1 MTDVVSRPPVAETD
15 PAPDHGLRSRL
26 AGAYLTWLPL
36 LLIAFGIALRLRQY
50 ASRRSL
56 WLDEAYLSLS
66 ITDFDYGELSSRLL
80 YDQAAPLGYL
90 WAAKTSVLL
99 IGNNEYALRLPA
111 LLAGVAALFLI
122 WRLARRLLS
131 AWLVP
136 AAVGL
141 VAVWPKLVYYSD
153 EAKPYGV
160 DVFAVLLVLW
170 LTARWAEA
178 SRSRRTAVVWGLTAG
193 IAIFFSF
200 AALFAAAAGGLAIAV
215 KALLSRDGRR
225 IVDTALAGAVL
236 GALLAVV
243 YVVTIRVAAGN
254 DVVRSAWL
262 SGYAPLPLRARTYAS
277 WLADMATG
285 FMTDPLEVQLTVVG
299 LLLLALG
306 VVAVV
311 ARRRTVG
318 LAVLL
323 VPLVVLAAATVQ
335 AYPVLLRFILFLVP
349 LALIVMTAALD
360 VPKRLP
366 RPASVVVSVLLA
378 AGLAVTVVPPVLAG
392 VGVLGRP
399 MTVTETREIY
409 AQVAADARPGDGV
422 VLHTAAVATFQYY
435 GEPLGLQ
442 QDAVVSM
449 RRLPACD
456 DQAQL
461 AKLRSYDRVWV
472 IFAHALSTEPDA
484 VAVYR
489 SRLDT
494 VGTVVRTVTGE
505 GNAAAVLYDLSQP
518 PEDVP
523 EPLAPFRPGQCL
535 VVTA

>member
-111 LLAGVAALFLI
+111 LLAGVAALFLT

-178 SRSRRTAVVWGLTAG
+178 SRSRRTAVVWGLTVG

-285 FMTDPLEVQLTVVG
+285 FMTDPLGVQLTVVG

-472 IFAHALSTEPDA
+472 IFAHPLSTEPDA

-505 GNAAAVLYDLSQP
+505 GNAAAVLYDLSRP

>member
-111 LLAGVAALFLI
+111 LLAGVAALFLT

-349 LALIVMTAALD
+349 LALIVMTAARAQAVAAAGERGRVGAVGGRSGGDRGAAGPRWGRSPRAADDRHRDPRDL
-360 VPKRLP
+360 RAGCRGCATGRRR
-366 RPASVVVSVLLA
+366 RPAHRRGGDIPVLRRTARPAAGRGGLHAAA
-378 AGLAVTVVPPVLAG
+378 AGL
-392 VGVLGRP
+392 R
-399 MTVTETREIY
+399 
-409 AQVAADARPGDGV
+409 RPGATGQ
-422 VLHTAAVATFQYY
+422 AA
-435 GEPLGLQ
+435 LL
-442 QDAVVSM
+442 
-449 RRLPACD
+449 
-456 DQAQL
+456 
-461 AKLRSYDRVWV
+461 
-472 IFAHALSTEPDA
+472 
-484 VAVYR
+484 
-489 SRLDT
+489 
-494 VGTVVRTVTGE
+494 
-505 GNAAAVLYDLSQP
+505 
-518 PEDVP
+518 
-523 EPLAPFRPGQCL
+523 
-535 VVTA
+535 